1 VTSLE
6 IRVPSGLRDFDSL
19 YRTGGEPWDYSE
31 RAVETL
37 RHERVAG
44 IVRALA
50 PRRVL
55 DVGCSLGQLTG
66 HLAALPAEVHA
77 VDLSPTAVRRARERV
92 PAAAFGG
99 GSATRLPFAAGS
111 FDVVVASDGLY
122 SWHLDAAE
130 RALALGE
137 LHDALAPGGHA
148 VLTEHMRP
156 PRFGEFVAM
165 IAASP
170 LQIVEVRYFHD
181 RPCYQFEGWLKAVR
195 HTAAARALRRSRG
208 VARALCALG
217 RPFGAAG
224 SRHVC
229 VVARRTAP

>member
-1 VTSLE
+1 MTSPE
-6 IRVPSGLRDFDSL
+6 IRVPSDLRDFDAL
-19 YRTGGEPWDYSE
+19 YRSGAEPWGYSD

-37 RHERVAG
+37 RHERVAA

-55 DVGCSLGQLTG
+55 DLGCSLGQLTA

-92 PAAAFGG
+92 PAATFGS
-99 GSATRLPFAAGS
+99 GSATRLPFAPGA

-130 RALALGE
+130 RAAALGE
-137 LHDALAPGGHA
+137 IHDALAPGGHA

-156 PRFGEFVAM
+156 ARFAEFVAM

-170 LQIVEVRYFHD
+170 LQIVDVRYFHD

-208 VARALCALG
+208 VARVLCALG

-229 VVARRTAP
+229 VVARRRAA